1 MTSHWC
7 VPGRVDSAKNNVYT
21 TDVLYSDP
29 HCRLRGILDKHRVDE
44 VVYGVELIVARFDFV
59 VEHRRKVEITNVVHV
74 RHLDVGLKYTSPV
87 TL

>member
-1 MTSHWC
+1 MNSEHVKVC
-7 VPGRVDSAKNNVYT
+7 CS
-21 TDVLYSDP
+21 DVNYSDP
-29 HCRLRGILDKHRVDE
+29 HCRLRGILNKHRVDE
-44 VVYGVELIVARFDFV
+44 VVDGVELIVARFDFV